1 MDGYVNFSETLFGS
15 VVFHHKDADTG
26 VTLADDETVTAKVTG
41 DKFDFSN
48 YIISIDGYTYDQA
61 VPSDVVVEKGVI
73 KSVTL
78 CYKKGTFHYTV
89 YYKEKDTEKELARP
103 KIATV
108 SYGSTVNEDAR
119 DIRGYKVVGDSSQS
133 LKVDAQNKSITFH
146 YVAKQGKVGYY
157 LADSSATWDDP
168 ADTVRIEN
176 LKWYYNYGF
185 AKGDTVKVTKSE
197 PTATGKAFIG
207 WLDKERGSQP
217 AAIREAGDT
226 VTYIYDGA
234 KTYTLDA
241 LWVSLDVTG
250 YKDTYDGKE
259 HGLAVDV
266 AINKGSDL
274 AQQYQDQAKK
284 FIKQGAVQ
292 YSTDDGKTWSDV
304 APKYKNAGTYP
315 VKVKIDVTVDGKPS
329 TLKASANIVIEPAT
343 LEVSTASA
351 KRAYNGQPLTAG
363 GSVEG
368 FVNGETAGFKTT
380 GSQTAV
386 GDSPNTY
393 ELAWDGTAKPTNYKI
408 AENLGKLT
416 VTEHD
421 GEVVAAAGSYTGAYD
436 GEPHG
441 VDVTVTGLPEGYAV
455 KAAGSKATATDVTD
469 GAVTAEVDELAIVN
483 AQGEDVT
490 GRLNIKRE
498 PGSIVITPAPYSV
511 TTESAT
517 RAYDG
522 TALTATGRIDGLVNG
537 ETANL
542 KVTGSQTNVGA
553 SDNTYAIEWAG
564 TAKES
569 NYKLESESIGTLTVT
584 AAPDS
589 PTPDDQSKDQGV
601 FNGSGAGLVQTG
613 DMTGLYGTAAII
625 AAVIAAFVSL
635 LAARR
640 RKE

>member
-1 MDGYVNFSETLFGS
+1 MDC
-15 VVFHHKDADTG
+15 
-26 VTLADDETVTAKVTG
+26 
-41 DKFDFSN
+41 
-48 YIISIDGYTYDQA
+48 
-61 VPSDVVVEKGVI
+61 P
-73 KSVTL
+73 
-78 CYKKGTFHYTV
+78 
-89 YYKEKDTEKELARP
+89 
-103 KIATV
+103 
-108 SYGSTVNEDAR
+108 
-119 DIRGYKVVGDSSQS
+119 
-133 LKVDAQNKSITFH
+133 
-146 YVAKQGKVGYY
+146 
-157 LADSSATWDDP
+157 P
-168 ADTVRIEN
+168 ADTVSDGEQ
-176 LKWYYNYGF
+176 KWYYDYGF

-207 WLDKERGSQP
+207 WLDKERGDQP
-217 AAIREAGDT
+217 AAIRKAGDT

-241 LWVSLDVTG
+241 LWASLDVIG

-259 HGLAVDV
+259 HGLASVDV

-274 AQQYQDQAKK
+274 AQQYQDQAKN

-292 YSTDDGKTWSDV
+292 YSTDGGKTWSDV
-304 APKYKNAGTYP
+304 APKYKDAGTYS
-315 VKVKIDVTVDGKPS
+315 VKVKVDVAVQDQTK
-329 TLKASANIVIEPAT
+329 TLEASANIVIEPAT

-351 KRAYNGQPLTAG
+351 KRPYNGQPLTAG

-368 FVNGETAGFKTT
+368 FVNGESAPFATT

-386 GDSPNTY
+386 GESVNTY
-393 ELAWDGTAKPTNYKI
+393 AIGWDATDSTAKKSNYKVS
-408 AENLGKLT
+408 EDLGKLT

-441 VDVTVTGLPEGYAV
+441 VDVTVTGLPEGYTV

-483 AQGEDVT
+483 AQGVDATEK
-490 GRLNIKRE
+490 LNIKRE
-498 PGSIVITPAPYSV
+498 PGSIVIEPAPYSV

-517 RAYDG
+517 KVYDG
-522 TALTATGRIDGLVNG
+522 TALTAPGKIEGLLEG

-542 KVTGSQTNVGA
+542 KVTGSQTKVGA
-553 SDNTYAIEWAG
+553 SENTYAIEWTG

-601 FNGSGAGLVQTG
+601 FNGNGAGLVQTG

-635 LAARR
+635 LAVRR

>member
-1 MDGYVNFSETLFGS
+1 MATILP
-15 VVFHHKDADTG
+15 T
-26 VTLADDETVTAKVTG
+26 
-41 DKFDFSN
+41 
-48 YIISIDGYTYDQA
+48 
-61 VPSDVVVEKGVI
+61 
-73 KSVTL
+73 
-78 CYKKGTFHYTV
+78 
-89 YYKEKDTEKELARP
+89 RP
-103 KIATV
+103 LH
-108 SYGSTVNEDAR
+108 G
-119 DIRGYKVVGDSSQS
+119 
-133 LKVDAQNKSITFH
+133 LP
-146 YVAKQGKVGYY
+146 
-157 LADSSATWDDP
+157 P
-168 ADTVRIEN
+168 ADTVSDGKQ
-176 LKWYYNYGF
+176 KWYYDYGF

-207 WLDKERGSQP
+207 WLDKERGDQH
-217 AAIREAGDT
+217 AAIRKAGDT

-241 LWVSLDVTG
+241 LWASLDVIG

-259 HGLAVDV
+259 HGLASVDV

-274 AQQYQDQAKK
+274 AQQYQDQAKN

-292 YSTDDGKTWSDV
+292 YSTDGGKTWSDV
-304 APKYKNAGTYP
+304 APKYKDAGTYS
-315 VKVKIDVTVDGKPS
+315 VKVKVDVAVQDQTK
-329 TLKASANIVIEPAT
+329 TLEASAN
-343 LEVSTASA
+343 
-351 KRAYNGQPLTAG
+351 
-363 GSVEG
+363 
-368 FVNGETAGFKTT
+368 
-380 GSQTAV
+380 
-386 GDSPNTY
+386 
-393 ELAWDGTAKPTNYKI
+393 
-408 AENLGKLT
+408 
-416 VTEHD
+416 
-421 GEVVAAAGSYTGAYD
+421 
-436 GEPHG
+436 
-441 VDVTVTGLPEGYAV
+441 
-455 KAAGSKATATDVTD
+455 
-469 GAVTAEVDELAIVN
+469 
-483 AQGEDVT
+483 
-490 GRLNIKRE
+490 
-498 PGSIVITPAPYSV
+498 IVITPAPYSV